1 MKKGCEG
8 RAVDGGG
15 TGDNCADATPHT
27 ASQRHRILLI
37 ARPLLIRFDAPSG
50 SCVQTF
56 LGAKAESAMDLI
68 ETKAQPRIVCG
79 IRIGVANIREVNS
92 VPACNPADQGIIDR
106 KDTQRW
112 MLVS

>member
-1 MKKGCEG
+1 
-8 RAVDGGG
+8 
-15 TGDNCADATPHT
+15 
-27 ASQRHRILLI
+27 
-37 ARPLLIRFDAPSG
+37 
-50 SCVQTF
+50 
-56 LGAKAESAMDLI
+56 MDLI
-68 ETKAQPRIVCG
+68 ETKAQPRMVYG